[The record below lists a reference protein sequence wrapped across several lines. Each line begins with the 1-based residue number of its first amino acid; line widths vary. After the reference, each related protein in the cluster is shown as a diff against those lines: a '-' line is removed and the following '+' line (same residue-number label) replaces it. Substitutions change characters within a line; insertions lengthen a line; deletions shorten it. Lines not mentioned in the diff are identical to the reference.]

1 MRSFPCLSYK
11 FFPHIRVQRNISAYP
26 RPRSESRNRAQLDF
40 GNLVQNAYDKVKDV
54 KGVQRCALNG
64 ERMNQSRILPFYMAY
79 PLPLYYQ
86 EEDTVT
92 RDLEYLQQM
101 YPMEAKKYQKII
113 AETLDRLD
121 YEGSMIYD
129 EYPDRWQIYRLT
141 QVIVDKIKKM
151 EGEEAAASRN
161 GQGADDNGATDIQE
175 TNGRKDTNI
184 QEDVMRAQAVQEK
197 DWDRITEFVQVL
209 LCYEIYRKRHSNRNG
224 ILKF

>member
-1 MRSFPCLSYK
+1 
-11 FFPHIRVQRNISAYP
+11 
-26 RPRSESRNRAQLDF
+26 
-40 GNLVQNAYDKVKDV
+40 
-54 KGVQRCALNG
+54 
-64 ERMNQSRILPFYMAY
+64 MNQSRILPFYMAY

-101 YPMEAKKYQKII
+101 YPLEAKKYQKII
-113 AETLDRLD
+113 VDTLDRLD

-151 EGEEAAASRN
+151 ESEEALTPRD
-161 GQGADDNGATDIQE
+161 G
-175 TNGRKDTNI
+175 
-184 QEDVMRAQAVQEK
+184 
-197 DWDRITEFVQVL
+197 ITEFVQVL

>member
-1 MRSFPCLSYK
+1 
-11 FFPHIRVQRNISAYP
+11 
-26 RPRSESRNRAQLDF
+26 
-40 GNLVQNAYDKVKDV
+40 
-54 KGVQRCALNG
+54 
-64 ERMNQSRILPFYMAY
+64 MNQSRVLPFYMAY

-101 YPMEAKKYQKII
+101 YPLEAKKYQKII
-113 AETLDRLD
+113 ADTLDKLD

-141 QVIVDKIKKM
+141 QIIVDKMKKM
-151 EGEEAAASRN
+151 ESAEALASKAGQETDASGTDGGAADSRQGNERAFEEALKA
-161 GQGADDNGATDIQE
+161 QE
-175 TNGRKDTNI
+175 
-184 QEDVMRAQAVQEK
+184 RAVSEK

-209 LCYEIYRKRHSNRNG
+209 LCYEIYKKRHSNRTG

>member
-1 MRSFPCLSYK
+1 
-11 FFPHIRVQRNISAYP
+11 
-26 RPRSESRNRAQLDF
+26 
-40 GNLVQNAYDKVKDV
+40 
-54 KGVQRCALNG
+54 
-64 ERMNQSRILPFYMAY
+64 MNQSRILPFYMAY

-101 YPMEAKKYQKII
+101 YPLEAKKYQKII
-113 AETLDRLD
+113 ADTLDRLD

-141 QVIVDKIKKM
+141 QLIVDKIKKM
-151 EGEEAAASRN
+151 ESEAES
-161 GQGADDNGATDIQE
+161 QEIQE
-175 TNGRKDTNI
+175 TGGN
-184 QEDVMRAQAVQEK
+184 EPAQK